1 MRTSLVTLCACLLP
15 GCVWTGN
22 GVAKEETRSLGA
34 FDTIEATDIVDVV
47 VREGGPVDGV
57 SVYCDE
63 NVIEMLETRVSGG
76 ILTVGF
82 RGGSV
87 STSTAC
93 EVVTG
98 NMDIVEIVSLG
109 IADMTVE
116 GPVWSLDTIR
126 SESVGNI
133 RVELRPAQLEEAPAD
148 DGAPLLEG
156 SDAGAEAEDGAEAEE
171 GELVSES
178 ESEAEAGSEVEEEAE
193 AEGESVD
200 DWPYDDPEMDVQAD
214 HLFIE
219 SLDLGEI
226 RVTGLDRSS
235 VEVRSEG
242 IGEIDL
248 AGDVDLVILEIIDLT
263 DVDARDLVASEA
275 RVFADGTGD
284 ITVTALERVEIENH
298 GIGSVTVYGDP
309 AERSVVNDSVGEVE
323 FR

>member
-1 MRTSLVTLCACLLP
+1 
-15 GCVWTGN
+15 VWTGN
-22 GVAKEETRSLGA
+22 GVAKQEDRSLAA

-47 VREGGPVDGV
+47 VREGAPVDGV

-82 RGGSV
+82 SGGSV

-98 NMDIVEIVSLG
+98 NMNIVEIVSLG
-109 IADMTVE
+109 ISDITVE
-116 GPVWSLDTIR
+116 GPVWALDTIR

-133 RVELRPAQLEEAPAD
+133 RVDMRAGQLEEAPAD
-148 DGAPLLEG
+148 SDESLLEVP
-156 SDAGAEAEDGAEAEE
+156 DDEAEAGEGSEAAE

-178 ESEAEAGSEVEEEAE
+178 EEAGEVVSESEEA
-193 AEGESVD
+193 GEEVSESED
-200 DWPYDDPEMDVQAD
+200 DWPYDEPQMVVQAE
-214 HLFIE
+214 HLVIE

-235 VEVRSEG
+235 VEVRAEG
-242 IGEIDL
+242 VGEIEL
-248 AGDVDLVILEIIDLT
+248 QGAVDLVTVEVIDLT
-263 DVDARDLVASEA
+263 DVKARDLVAAEA

-284 ITVTALERVEIENH
+284 ITVTALERVEVENR
-298 GIGSVTVYGDP
+298 GIGSVTIYGNP